1 MTEIKI
7 TLAVDLLADAA
18 YVQLSSEPIVR
29 TARVNA
35 EVLVDLD
42 ATDMVVG
49 IETLRADAPIP
60 FSELETR
67 FHVRSEVIEALRMIR
82 PNPGAFVEFYAASD
96 ASASVNQQPV
106 LTH

>member
-7 TLAVDLLADAA
+7 SLTVDLLADAA
-18 YVQLSSEPIVR
+18 YVKLSNEPIVR

-35 EVLVDLD
+35 QVLVDLD

-60 FSELETR
+60 FSELATR
-67 FHVRSEVIEALRMIR
+67 FHVHSEVIDALRMIR
-82 PNPGAFVEFYAASD
+82 PSPGAFVEFFAASD
-96 ASASVNQQPV
+96 ASAAVSQQPV
-106 LTH
+106 VTH